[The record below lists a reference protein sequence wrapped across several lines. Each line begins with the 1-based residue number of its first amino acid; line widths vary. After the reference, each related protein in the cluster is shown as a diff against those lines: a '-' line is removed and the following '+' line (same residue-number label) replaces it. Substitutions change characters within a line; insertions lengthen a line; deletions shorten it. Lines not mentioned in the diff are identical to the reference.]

1 MKSKYLLLTL
11 ALLGT
16 MAAIFTMSALRPPV
30 VTTPGKPTIVTTFY
44 PLADIAQNVSRK
56 HMEVINITPA
66 GVEPHDFEPTPQD
79 LAKIYRAKLFI
90 LNGGDIDAWAE
101 KIIPELKAKNITVI
115 NMSEHLEKIQDTNAE
130 SEPKLYD
137 PHFWLDPINVST
149 ETDVIAE
156 TLVQID
162 NARAVD
168 YNNNRAAFKKQL
180 QQLDTDYRTGLA
192 ACDSKEIITAHNAF
206 GYLTKRYNLTNFYI
220 LGLSPDEEP
229 SPQKIAEIASMAK
242 QKNIK
247 YIFFET
253 IIDQKLSR
261 TIADEIGA
269 QTLVLNPIEGL
280 TDEELRAGKNYIQV
294 MKDNLQNLK
303 TALVCP

>member
-1 MKSKYLLLTL
+1 MKSKHILLTL
-11 ALLGT
+11 VLIGAIAALV
-16 MAAIFTMSALRPPV
+16 IVSLRQPKTAPSEKPV
-30 VTTPGKPTIVTTFY
+30 IVTTLY
-44 PLADIAQNVSRK
+44 PLADFAARVGSQ
-56 HMEVINITPA
+56 HMEVINITPPGA
-66 GVEPHDFEPTPQD
+66 EPHDYEPTPQD
-79 LAKIYRAKLFI
+79 LAKIYAAKLFI
-90 LNGGDIDAWAE
+90 INGAGVDLWAE
-101 KIIPELKAKNITVI
+101 KIIPELRAKNISVI
-115 NMSEHLEKIQDTNAE
+115 NMSEHVEKIVTANPDSPDEQF
-130 SEPKLYD
+130 D
-137 PHFWLDPINVST
+137 PHFWLDPINAAK
-149 ETDVIAE
+149 EADVIAD

-162 NARAVD
+162 NTHAAD
-168 YNNNRAAFKKQL
+168 YNRNRTVFK
-180 QQLDTDYRTGLA
+180 QQLAELHNDYESGLA
-192 ACDSKEIITAHNAF
+192 ACKSKEIITAHNAF

-229 SPQKIAEIASMAK
+229 SPQKIAEIAGMAK

-280 TDEELRAGKNYIQV
+280 TDEELRAGKNYIHV
-294 MKDNLQNLK
+294 MKNNLQNLK